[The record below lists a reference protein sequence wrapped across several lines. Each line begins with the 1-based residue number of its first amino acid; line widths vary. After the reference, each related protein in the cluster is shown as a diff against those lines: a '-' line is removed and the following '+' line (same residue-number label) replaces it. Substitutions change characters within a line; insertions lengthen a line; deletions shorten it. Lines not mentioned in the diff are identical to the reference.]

1 MTKYGRSWIKKMIL
15 VFAMLFVFGYSPAV
29 YAEEEPKQAPGQELM
44 GEGQEEMS
52 FEDMIGTMEKP
63 EAEKPPCS
71 MQSLL
76 PYMVRPAGPYGKPK
90 ISKVIL
96 LPLKP
101 YAMPNIPS

>member
-15 VFAMLFVFGYSPAV
+15 VFAMLFMFGYSPAV

-63 EAEKPPCS
+63 EAEK
-71 MQSLL
+71 
-76 PYMVRPAGPYGKPK
+76 
-90 ISKVIL
+90 KVIEEIGR
-96 LPLKP
+96 
-101 YAMPNIPS
+101 AHV